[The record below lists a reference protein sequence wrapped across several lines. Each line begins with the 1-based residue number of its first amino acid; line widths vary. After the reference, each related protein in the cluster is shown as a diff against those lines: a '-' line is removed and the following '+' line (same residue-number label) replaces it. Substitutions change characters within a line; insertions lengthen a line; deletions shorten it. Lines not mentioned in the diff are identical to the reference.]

1 MVSVSVYEDVQRY
14 KRFKKEKSA
23 AARNLG
29 LARGTVRKFW
39 NMDEREYDAYRK
51 RALTRRHRFDVYRE
65 EIITIVELNA
75 GDGETVHGSSIYD
88 VLEERHGV
96 LPGSERTLRNYIR
109 SLQETG
115 AIDTSRRVPVRRPQE
130 EFAPGDQMQV
140 DFGEQRIE
148 GGKKAYIYAA
158 VLAASRAR
166 YVAVQDHPFRTVE
179 VIRHTLEAFRYFGG
193 RAKTLVIDQDRLM
206 TVSENGGEIRHTAE
220 FEQFIRE
227 QDLRVWLC
235 RKADPQCKGKVENVV
250 KFVKTSFFSAR
261 RFTSVDEIHAPL
273 AAWLARRA
281 NGKIHQTTS
290 RIPAVVLEREERPA
304 LRVVKES
311 IYDQRPSEQSDT
323 RKADE
328 KGMISYLGTRYS
340 VPAEYVEHT
349 VAVRSDH
356 LHLRIHDVDTGE
368 EIAVHRLSERKG
380 GTFVLEQH
388 RLPRG
393 SGADE
398 AYAALATGSEDAA
411 WNEYLKEN
419 RARHGRYWKE
429 QTGRLRRFLD
439 TDPDPQIL
447 AEAVSFCR
455 EAGSVGAGDLK
466 YAYEHLWESHDGD
479 LPPLLEHA
487 RPIVAARTDE
497 SPRVAKRR
505 LRYYSSIVSLV
516 VGGAA

>member
-1 MVSVSVYEDVQRY
+1 MVSVSVYKDIQRC
-14 KRFKKEKSA
+14 KRFGKEKSA
-23 AARNLG
+23 TARGLG

-39 NMDEREYDAYRK
+39 NMDEPQYDAYRQ

-65 EIITIVELNA
+65 EVITIVELNA
-75 GDGETVHGSSIYD
+75 ADGETVHGSSIYD

-115 AIDTSRRVPVRRPQE
+115 AIDTSRRRPVRRPQDE
-130 EFAPGDQMQV
+130 SVPGDQMQV
-140 DFGEQRIE
+140 DFGEQRID
-148 GGKKAYIYAA
+148 GGKRAYIYAV

-179 VIRHTLEAFRYFGG
+179 VIRHTLDAFRYFGG

-220 FEQFIRE
+220 FEHFIRE

-235 RKADPQCKGKVENVV
+235 RKADPESKGKVENLV

-261 RFTSVDEIHAPL
+261 RFTSVDAIHAPL
-273 AAWLARRA
+273 SMWLTRRA
-281 NGKIHQTTS
+281 NGKIHQATN
-290 RIPAVVLEREERPA
+290 RIPAIVLEREELPA
-304 LRVVKES
+304 LRAVKES
-311 IYDQRPSEQSDT
+311 IYDQRPAEVPDT

-328 KGMISYLGTRYS
+328 KGMISYLGNRYS
-340 VPAEYVEHT
+340 VPAEYQETT
-349 VAVRSDH
+349 VAVRSDR
-356 LHLRIHDVDTGE
+356 LHLRIHDVDIGA
-368 EIAVHRLSERKG
+368 EIAVHRLSQRKG
-380 GTFVLEQH
+380 GAFVLEQH
-388 RLPRG
+388 RQPRG
-393 SGADE
+393 YGADE
-398 AYAALATGSEDAA
+398 AYAALAAESEDEL
-411 WNEYLKEN
+411 WSGYLEEN
-419 RARHGRYWKE
+419 RARHGRYWRE

-439 TDPDPQIL
+439 TDPDRHIL
-447 AEAVSFCR
+447 AEAISFCR

-487 RPIVAARTDE
+487 RPIVAARSDE

-516 VGGAA
+516 AGGAA

>member
-1 MVSVSVYEDVQRY
+1 MVSVSVYKDIQRC
-14 KRFKKEKSA
+14 KRFGKEKSA
-23 AARNLG
+23 TARELNLS
-29 LARGTVRKFW
+29 RGTVRKFW
-39 NMDEREYDAYRK
+39 NMDERQYDAHR
-51 RALTRRHRFDVYRE
+51 RQALRRRHRFDAHRA

-75 GDGETVHGSSIYD
+75 ADGETVHSSSVYD

-115 AIDTSRRVPVRRPQE
+115 AIDASRQTRVRRPQTE
-130 EFAPGDQMQV
+130 SVPGDQMQV
-140 DFGEQRIE
+140 DFGEQRID
-148 GGKKAYIYAA
+148 GGKRAYIYAA

-179 VIRHTLEAFRYFGG
+179 VIRHTLDAFRYFGG

-220 FEQFIRE
+220 FEHFIRE

-235 RKADPQCKGKVENVV
+235 RKADPQSKGKVENLV

-261 RFTSVDEIHAPL
+261 GFTSVDEILEPL
-273 AAWLARRA
+273 TTWLTRRA
-281 NGKIHQTTS
+281 NGKIHQATN
-290 RIPAVVLEREERPA
+290 RIPAVVLEREELPV
-304 LRVVKES
+304 LREVKES
-311 IYDQRPSEQSDT
+311 IYDQHPAETPDT
-323 RKADE
+323 RKADG
-328 KGMISYLGTRYS
+328 KGMISYLGSQYS
-340 VPAEYVEHT
+340 VPAEYQNTT
-349 VAVRSDH
+349 VAVRSDR
-356 LHLRIHDVDTGE
+356 LHLRIHDVDTGA
-368 EIAVHRLSERKG
+368 EIAVHRLCERKG
-380 GTFVLEQH
+380 STLVLEQH
-388 RLPRG
+388 RQPRG
-393 SGADE
+393 YGADE
-398 AYAALATGSEDAA
+398 AYAALAAEKDDELWSG
-411 WNEYLKEN
+411 YLAEN
-419 RARHGRYWKE
+419 RARHGRYWRE

-439 TDPDPQIL
+439 TEPDQHIL
-447 AEAVSFCR
+447 AEAISFCR

-487 RPIVAARTDE
+487 RPIVAARGDE

-516 VGGAA
+516 AGGAA